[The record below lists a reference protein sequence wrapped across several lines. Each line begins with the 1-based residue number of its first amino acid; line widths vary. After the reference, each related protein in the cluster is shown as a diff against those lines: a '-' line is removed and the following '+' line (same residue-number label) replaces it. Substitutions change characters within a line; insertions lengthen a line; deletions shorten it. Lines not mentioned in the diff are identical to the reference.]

1 MEELEAARVDLTD
14 DLLHERLDE
23 VLLTAAAPAGA
34 MGSGAAPPARGAVV
48 AALGELFPL
57 ALAESWDNV
66 GLLVRPGCA
75 GCGAWQGEACCAWS
89 RSGSETARRRRVLL
103 SNDLTEPV
111 LKEAEAMEVG
121 LIITY
126 HPRPFSGLK
135 RLTPDNVT
143 QRIVLR
149 CVQKDIWVY
158 SPHTACDNAAS
169 GVNDWLAAA
178 VTAAAQ
184 DYAAVAAAA
193 GTAAPAAAAA
203 AGHAPIA
210 VARTATV
217 DLSDDLM
224 HGRVDEDAM
233 KEALFQVQPVGK
245 IEGAG
250 AGAGRGRSITLRD
263 PVPLSV
269 VVARLKQHLGVPTLR
284 VALADKVRD
293 EALEHVIIGSAA
305 VQAGSGI
312 SVLRSTKVDLWVSGE
327 MGHHDVLEAN
337 ASGTTVILA
346 EHSNSERGFLHA
358 FLGRELS
365 SRVPGIKVYASN
377 ADRDPLR
384 TV

>member
-1 MEELEAARVDLTD
+1 MRAEELGDAARVDLTD
-14 DLLHERLDE
+14 VLPVLHERL
-23 VLLTAAAPAGA
+23 APAGA
-34 MGSGAAPPARGAVV
+34 VGSGAARGAVV

-66 GLLVRPGCA
+66 GLLVRAGCA
-75 GCGAWQGEACCAWS
+75 GCGAWEGEACCAWS

-103 SNDLTEPV
+103 CNDLSEPV
-111 LKEAEAMEVG
+111 LQEAVASEVG
-121 LIITY
+121 LIVSY

-135 RLTPDNVT
+135 RLTPEDVT

-149 CVQKDIWVY
+149 CVQKDVWVY
-158 SPHTACDNAAS
+158 SPHTACDNAAR

-184 DYAAVAAAA
+184 DYAAVVAAA
-193 GTAAPAAAAA
+193 GTVAPAAATA
-203 AGHAPIA
+203 AGHAPFA
-210 VARTATV
+210 GSTTATV

-233 KEALFQVQPVGK
+233 KEALFKVQPVGK

-263 PVPLSV
+263 PVPLAV

-293 EALEHVIIGSAA
+293 EALEHVMVGSAA

-358 FLGRELS
+358 FLSRELS
-365 SRVPGIKVYASN
+365 SRVPGIQVCVSR